1 MLEYQQRVIEEKAE
15 LDSKRERLGSFKNS
29 VQFAQLPWQEQ
40 ERLNTQGHLMCAYSA
55 ILGERIAAFIAMN
68 DTTRA
73 EAIAEYLPML
83 RKAIADAD
91 AELFDEGFTVR
102 YSKVEGDGGTKY
114 FTDIIADHAARVADL
129 EHRLANSYGDLH
141 AMQQAKDRAERRLG
155 EVRAA
160 FAEMVEIVAGM
171 YQAAGEHEK
180 ARVLRQKLNEAIQE
194 CSPRGGLSD

>member
-73 EAIAEYLPML
+73 G
-83 RKAIADAD
+83 AIADAD